1 MFVLYG
7 IATVLNTV
15 VFTTMAG
22 AESVGDVL
30 RMLLHPLGAGFV
42 AWGLWR
48 GARWAWWIGLAL
60 ALSVL
65 AAGVSVIAVFEHGD
79 LYWLPPSDYQLFFV
93 SELLSVSAAV
103 ALLLAPSARAVVRS
117 CSPYSWGRLLLRD
130 DHARTL
136 IGTDAVHLL
145 MKTHW

>member
-7 IATVLNTV
+7 IATVLNAM
-15 VFTTMAG
+15 VFPAVAG
-22 AESVGDVL
+22 TEDVGDAL
-30 RMLLHPLGAGFV
+30 RMLFPLGAGFV
-42 AWGLWR
+42 AWGLWH

-65 AAGVSVIAVFEHGD
+65 AAGVSVIAVFEHDD

-103 ALLLAPSARAVVRS
+103 ALLLAPSARAGVHSR
-117 CSPYSWGRLLLRD
+117 SPYSWGRLPLRD

-136 IGTDAVHLL
+136 IGTDAVQLL